1 MEKEGFVGVLEM
13 KGEGLEAEEEE
24 DVEGSW
30 GWRRVCPVAQATIAI
45 LFFFFVFPIW

>member
-1 MEKEGFVGVLEM
+1 LRKWEWRDEKEEEMEKEGFVEVLEM

-30 GWRRVCPVAQATIAI
+30 G
-45 LFFFFVFPIW
+45 